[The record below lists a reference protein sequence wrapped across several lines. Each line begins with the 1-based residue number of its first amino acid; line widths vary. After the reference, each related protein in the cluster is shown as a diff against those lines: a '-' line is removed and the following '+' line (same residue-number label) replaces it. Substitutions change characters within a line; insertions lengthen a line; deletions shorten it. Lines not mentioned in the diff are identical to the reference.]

1 MAQHK
6 YGIRNNKEE
15 EYMVNE
21 LMRKVGLAS
30 VTVDLLEVKYSS
42 PVTLSLTSQAGG
54 TSRGAAFIMY
64 NSARIETLCA
74 KFDDDVRQG
83 YYPQMP
89 NLEEID
95 VTLLKDEVI

>member
-1 MAQHK
+1 MFNDR
-6 YGIRNNKEE
+6 IRKLG
-15 EYMVNE
+15 V
-21 LMRKVGLAS
+21 AA

-42 PVTLSLTSQAGG
+42 PVTLSFTNNASG

-64 NSARIETLCA
+64 NSARIETLCE
-74 KFDDDVRQG
+74 KFDERVRQG

-89 NLEEID
+89 NFEDID

>member
-1 MAQHK
+1 MF
-6 YGIRNNKEE
+6 
-15 EYMVNE
+15 NE
-21 LMRKVGLAS
+21 LIRKLGVAA

-42 PVTLSLTSQAGG
+42 PVTLSLTNHAGG

-74 KFDDDVRQG
+74 KFDDRVRQG

-89 NLEEID
+89 NFEDID
-95 VTLLKDEVI
+95 VTLLKDEVL